1 MLCNTCIPLIYSLF
15 FSSFPVVDCGVP
27 PSIFKGV
34 PHYSSTVYQSVV
46 NYTCPTGY
54 RTIGRSA
61 ITCQSNGEWETVRV
75 RCESK
80 EINVQR
86 ERERERERGKGNVLR
101 AIVPYVVKIIIIGR
115 INNNKQKE
123 KLLFIIYF
131 INS

>member
-61 ITCQSNGEWETVRV
+61 ITCQSNGEWETVRA

-80 EINVQR
+80 EINVQ
-86 ERERERERGKGNVLR
+86 RERERGKGNVLR
-101 AIVPYVVKIIIIGR
+101 AIVPYIVKIIIIGR